1 MTEWKWHKERVKV
14 KIEEQILNWNRRGR
28 KQRKEEPLGEGE
40 GKEGK
45 MERKGKE
52 GEAEGR
58 GKEEINRASGN
69 CGIISNGPRLVSSH
83 ARRRQKNVWG
93 WKTNFEGI
101 MAESSANLVKYYLQ
115 MILRPCSLGPGS
127 QIESEPVRGSS
138 PAFWNRSCT
147 TQREVHPV
155 SS

>member
-1 MTEWKWHKERVKV
+1 
-14 KIEEQILNWNRRGR
+14 
-28 KQRKEEPLGEGE
+28 
-40 GKEGK
+40 

-101 MAESSANLVKYYLQ
+101 MAESSPNLVK
-115 MILRPCSLGPGS
+115 
-127 QIESEPVRGSS
+127 
-138 PAFWNRSCT
+138 
-147 TQREVHPV
+147 
-155 SS
+155 